1 MSNTFNK
8 TTPVKGV
15 KKKALS
21 GVLLAT
27 LTLGGGATSVAMLN
41 VAHAAEVTAAAT
53 AQARTEKTV
62 SLTAQDFTAY
72 APSETFQNYVNWTLK
87 TDKMAKRSDA
97 TRTVYT
103 VDVTKLLEDWFGCY
117 TWHLPRRS

>member
-8 TTPVKGV
+8 TTPVKGA
-15 KKKALS
+15 KKKALG

-53 AQARTEKTV
+53 ALRRV
-62 SLTAQDFTAY
+62 
-72 APSETFQNYVNWTLK
+72 P
-87 TDKMAKRSDA
+87 KR
-97 TRTVYT
+97 
-103 VDVTKLLEDWFGCY
+103 L
-117 TWHLPRRS
+117 